1 MVSSNTVDAVVKQ
14 ETECEDKQKEKEK
27 KSDTIDHGTV
37 TTPGT
42 LSFVPYH
49 LYSQLLERVNI
60 SLYTIIKFYFK
71 IFFHIN
77 N

>member
-1 MVSSNTVDAVVKQ
+1 MVSSNTVDAVKQ
-14 ETECEDKQKEKEK
+14 ETECEDKQKEKEKEK

-49 LYSQLLERVNI
+49 LYSQLLERVNT
-60 SLYTIIKFYFK
+60 SLYTIIKYNFS
-71 IFFHIN
+71 
-77 N
+77 